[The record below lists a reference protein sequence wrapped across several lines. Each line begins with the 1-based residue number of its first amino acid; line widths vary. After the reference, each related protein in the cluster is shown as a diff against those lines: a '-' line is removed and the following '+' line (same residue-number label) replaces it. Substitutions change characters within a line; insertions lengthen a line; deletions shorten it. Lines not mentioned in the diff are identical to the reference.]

1 MDVMKIFEV
10 EFVYDD
16 YDKREANGV
25 GSRKNPYRVRIPF
38 PKDELYATT
47 YWSDNHDIIRRIWE
61 EKFNPLIDPDNSSY
75 ERKYWINAI
84 RRVR

>member
-1 MDVMKIFEV
+1 MKIFEI

-25 GSRKNPYRVRIPF
+25 GSRNNPFRVRMMY
-38 PKDELYATT
+38 PKDREYSSVS
-47 YWSDNHDIIRRIWE
+47 WSLNHRVIE
-61 EKFNPLIDPDNSSY
+61 HEFKKKYNPLTGKNSY
-75 ERKYWINAI
+75 ERKYWVQAI

>member
-1 MDVMKIFEV
+1 MKIFEV

-25 GSRKNPYRVRIPF
+25 GSRNNPFRVRMMY
-38 PKDELYATT
+38 PKDREYNKD
-47 YWSDNHDIIRRIWE
+47 YWSLNHIVIKDEFRRLYNPTINGSTY
-61 EKFNPLIDPDNSSY
+61 EK
-75 ERKYWINAI
+75 RYWVHRI